1 MHKGRIK
8 KNKDRLHN
16 IYKKY
21 SIAELI
27 TEFMI
32 LKRSI
37 RKTLKLVPVRRTK
50 Q

>member
-8 KNKDRLHN
+8 KNKDRVHN

-21 SIAELI
+21 SITELI

-32 LKRSI
+32 LKSLLG
-37 RKTLKLVPVRRTK
+37 KH
-50 Q
+50 